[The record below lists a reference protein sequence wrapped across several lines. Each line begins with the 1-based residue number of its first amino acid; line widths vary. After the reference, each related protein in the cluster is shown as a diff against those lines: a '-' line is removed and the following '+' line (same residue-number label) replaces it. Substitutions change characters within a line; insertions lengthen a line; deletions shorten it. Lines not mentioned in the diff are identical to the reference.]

1 MKNNRTLYDYY
12 VQLGRSVQQ
21 KNINSTINR
30 PVSTVNQYK
39 NVTVNQFKD
48 VAVKATSY
56 SKYIDD
62 DFDFQKLNRKD
73 LSKIVQQLSRT
84 VNRRYEN
91 LKKQG
96 GISPAFKSLEKS
108 GGKIST
114 KGKDINALRHEYVR
128 AKNFL
133 NLKTSTLKGFNQ
145 VNLQLA
151 NRLGFSKLSQS
162 QIDRLWEAY
171 NKLDEVHYNDTR
183 KQYGSEQIQ
192 QDIINM
198 VVKGSTPDDIVD
210 TLLNQM
216 TQRYEEQQIADNEII
231 GNPLDLV
238 Y

>member
-1 MKNNRTLYDYY
+1 MKNNTSLYDYY
-12 VQLGRSVQQ
+12 VKLGRSIQQ
-21 KNINSTINR
+21 KNLNSTINR
-30 PVSTVNQYK
+30 PVSTVNQFK
-39 NVTVNQFKD
+39 DVTVNQFKD

-62 DFDFQKLNRKD
+62 DFDFQKLNKKE

-84 VNRRYEN
+84 VNRRFVSLE
-91 LKKQG
+91 KQG
-96 GISPAFKSLEKS
+96 GISPAYKSLQKS
-108 GGKIST
+108 GGRITT
-114 KGKDINALRHEYVR
+114 KGKDINELRHEYVR

-133 NLKTSTLKGFNQ
+133 SLKTSSLKGFKQ
-145 VNLQLA
+145 VNLELA

-231 GNPLDLV
+231 GNPLDLI